1 MRDFLI
7 NEDNVKLMG
16 VKENIDFNVKRLL
29 NNNKLDQSQS
39 IRFGKIFENFI
50 KSLIKSKGYKLIN
63 EELIDVYGTGSKT
76 NKGKKDLDICFIKD
90 DNIFYFES
98 KLNLNLDSEKSKA
111 TDDKISE
118 ITDYLIT
125 ENKDISVFSGLITC
139 WWEKEE
145 GMSITTKTNLLF
157 MKDFLELLDIK
168 STKEEYYTMMSDFGK
183 MI

>member
-1 MRDFLI
+1 MRD
-7 NEDNVKLMG
+7 
-16 VKENIDFNVKRLL
+16 LL

-50 KSLIKSKGYKLIN
+50 KSLIKSKGYELVN
-63 EELIDVYGTGSKT
+63 EQLVDVYGAGSKT
-76 NKGKKDLDICFIKD
+76 NKGKKDLDICFVKD

-125 ENKDISVFSGLITC
+125 ENKGVSVFSGLITC
-139 WWEKEE
+139 WWEKEK

-168 STKEEYYTMMSDFGK
+168 YTKEEYYDMMSDFGK

>member
-1 MRDFLI
+1 MS
-7 NEDNVKLMG
+7 
-16 VKENIDFNVKRLL
+16 VKENTDFNVKKLL

-125 ENKDISVFSGLITC
+125 ENKDVSVFSGLITC

-168 STKEEYYTMMSDFGK
+168 STKEEYYNMMSDFGK